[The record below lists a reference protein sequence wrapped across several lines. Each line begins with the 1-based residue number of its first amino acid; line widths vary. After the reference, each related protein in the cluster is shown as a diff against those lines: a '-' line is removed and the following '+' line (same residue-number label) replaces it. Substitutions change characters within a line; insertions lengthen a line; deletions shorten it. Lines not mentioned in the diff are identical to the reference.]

1 MMSNWYHPTN
11 PKTEFLEKSIPILLA
26 RLITAG
32 LIATSVFFIEIRY
45 HHFYN
50 TSTTDSHLFC
60 GRLDILPE
68 VAGKISFSF
77 LDLLSTNYIHP
88 KKRGLT
94 FICEAS
100 CEFNISDIDI

>member
-1 MMSNWYHPTN
+1 MSNWYHPTN
-11 PKTEFLEKSIPILLA
+11 PKPELLEKSIAMLLG

-32 LIATSVFFIEIRY
+32 LVATSVFFIQMRY

-50 TSTTDSHLFC
+50 ASTTDSHLFW
-60 GRLDILPE
+60 GQLAILAE
-68 VAGKISFSF
+68 VAGIISFSS
-77 LDLLSTNYIHP
+77 LHLLSTNYIHP

-94 FICEAS
+94 LICEAS